1 MVKMSEGTMDSPGN
15 NIKRIIKGSIFSIGI
30 TIILLLI
37 FAAILTYTSLS
48 EKTIPIVVLAIT
60 GISILIGSQISTIRI
75 RKNGI
80 VNGGLIGLT
89 YILTIY
95 IISSII
101 TGNFNLNIYSGL
113 MIGISIL
120 ARYAWTE

>member
-37 FAAILTYTSLS
+37 FAAILTYTSVS

-89 YILTIY
+89 YIITIY
-95 IISSII
+95 LISSII
-101 TGNFNLNIYSGL
+101 NGNFNLNIYSGI

>member
-120 ARYAWTE
+120 ARYAWSE